1 MAMDRKK
8 FSLDGLIKKT
18 TVFSFDEMNV
28 YIGEGDAKR
37 TVPFADVV
45 SLSRTNNSLNNRYF
59 WRLEYRINDANEVAQ
74 FRTNTTLWNR
84 NFPQFHARLSEAN
97 PAAVMRRL
105 RWWDV

>member
-1 MAMDRKK
+1 MDKKK

-28 YIGEGDAKR
+28 YIGEGDAQR
-37 TVPFADVV
+37 TVPFADVL

-59 WRLEYRINDANEVAQ
+59 WRLEYRLEGVIEVEK

-84 NFPQFHARLSEAN
+84 NFPNFHTLLSEIN
-97 PAAVMRRL
+97 PDAVKTAY
-105 RWWDV
+105 RWWRV